1 MKDKSLPVK
10 SPNKV
15 LVKGSIGNFN
25 FGDDLLIFSM
35 IKYLRSYNYDLEIE
49 VFSRSAYISRFVED
63 AKLVGERDKRD
74 SYDLLLYA
82 GGTQFATFR
91 KWKNQLFINYLDQII
106 LLIKKPGK
114 IIDKI
119 KKIWSKRSPTI
130 YTKIALVG
138 VGIGP
143 FFEHDSFFNK
153 TMDLLKGSHFVA
165 VRDVLSLEICKTNG
179 VKCKNGSDLIFSLPE
194 KYWIPFKTNVNK
206 NKKIAIII
214 RDWDYSKEKAS
225 FIRQIAAL
233 AEGNE
238 TLRIISFCE
247 PKDKKGINFLLK
259 EGYGDRLDIWD
270 PENMQIE
277 DFLYHLASYDLFVT
291 TRYHGALVAAL
302 MGKPFMS
309 IGIEPKLTMVAE
321 KFNMPIWNYPYSIDD
336 FKKGIKI
343 IDENYSAMTQ
353 SINDIVEVERDKNE
367 EMLNDLNDLLD
378 DILKG

>member
-1 MKDKSLPVK
+1 MKDKNSPGK
-10 SPNKV
+10 SPGKI

-35 IKYLRSYNYDLEIE
+35 IKCLGSYNYDLEIE

-63 AKLVGERDKRD
+63 AKLVGESNKRN

-91 KWKNQLFINYLDQII
+91 KWESQLLINYLEQII
-106 LLIKKPGK
+106 LLIKKPSK

-119 KKIWSKRSPTI
+119 KKIWSKRSATS
-130 YTKIALVG
+130 YRKIALVG
-138 VGIGP
+138 VGVGP

-153 TMDLLKGSHFVA
+153 TIDLLKGSHFVA

-179 VKCKNGSDLIFSLPE
+179 IKCKNGSDLIFSLPK

-206 NKKIAIII
+206 KKKIAFII
-214 RDWDYSKEKAS
+214 RDWEYSKEKAS
-225 FIRQIAAL
+225 FIKQIATITK
-233 AEGNE
+233 ENE
-238 TLRIISFCE
+238 VCRIISFCE
-247 PKDKKGINFLLK
+247 PRDKKGIGFLLK
-259 EGYGDRLDIWD
+259 EGYGDKLDIWD

-277 DFLYHLASYDLFVT
+277 DFLYHLSSFDLFVT

-336 FKKGIKI
+336 FKNSIKS

-353 SINDIVEVERDKNE
+353 SVNDIIEVERDKNE
-367 EMLNDLNDLLD
+367 EMLDGLNVLLD
-378 DILKG
+378 DILKS